1 MTGRFV
7 LVASYPKSGN
17 TWTRIVLQ
25 ILQRGVGRPFSIN
38 DLEAKFNG
46 IVRRIV
52 FDNWLP
58 VNAADLLTV
67 ELERLLPDL
76 YRRLAPELR
85 EVTLVKAHDAAK
97 RNVCGEWIY
106 PPDCMRNVIYL
117 VRHPFDVAVSTA
129 HHLGVSLERAV
140 EILGDD
146 GSMRQPHTSLPQSLP
161 QTFGS
166 WSSNIE
172 SWLDNDSYNVTWAR
186 YEDVRADPVPHF
198 RRFAGAAGLRI
209 TDSEVGAAVETAR
222 FERLQHEEE
231 EAGFRERPRSS
242 PKFFR
247 EGRPGT
253 WEGVLDQSLCERL
266 VRHHGPVMRRLGY
279 REDGSAGAIQAAG

>member
-1 MTGRFV
+1 MSGRFV

-25 ILQRGVGRPFSIN
+25 ILQRGVDRPFSIN
-38 DLEAKFNG
+38 DLEAKLNG

-58 VNAADLLTV
+58 VNAADLLPG
-67 ELERLLPDL
+67 EMEGLLPDL
-76 YRRLAPELR
+76 YRRLAPELQ
-85 EVTLVKAHDAAK
+85 EVALVKAHDVAK
-97 RNVCGEWIY
+97 RNVRGEFIY
-106 PPDCMRNVIYL
+106 PPDCMRTVIYL

-146 GSMRQPHTSLPQSLP
+146 GSMRHPHTSLPQSLP

-172 SWLDNDSYNVTWAR
+172 SWLDNDSYDVTCAR
-186 YEDVRADPVPHF
+186 YEDVRAEPVPHF
-198 RRFAGAAGLRI
+198 RRFADVAGLNV
-209 TDSEVGAAVETAR
+209 TDTEVAAAVEAAR
-222 FERLQHEEE
+222 FERLQREEE
-231 EAGFRERPRSS
+231 RVGFRERPRSS

-247 EGRPGT
+247 EGRSGT
-253 WEGVLDQSLCERL
+253 WEGILDERL
-266 VRHHGPVMRRLGY
+266 REQIVRDHGRVMERLGY
-279 REDGSAGAIQAAG
+279 REDGGVGPIQAAG